1 MYNQLNLKT
10 MTKIL
15 FVSQTDGELY
25 VDTEKVAT
33 ITANV
38 PCEFELP
45 KGAYQFRIDEMQTE
59 DEVTLWWPT
68 AVFDLRLNGSG
79 SVDILLEA
87 CSDVH
92 ITRHATVQKEVL
104 FSDGMTECE
113 NYTEDDPNSEVDPGL
128 RNARLET
135 LKTSYDKVIPFNE
148 ALMIVVRE
156 GLYGLYDLDRERL
169 VQPVKYQKIWSAT
182 PEYAI
187 IQQGDLCGLLSSEGE
202 KLTPIKYA
210 WIEANTST
218 RLIRVSMGS
227 YTDPES
233 SFGLVDRSG
242 HEILLGQHAGIHSAE
257 SDLFTLEDYNPWA
270 DVRISTFG
278 FYNERTGE
286 YIRPKYDQV
295 GILCHNRMRVC
306 RDGRWGY
313 VDGRGH
319 EVIEPRFDRAGDF
332 MEQGFALAVQ
342 NDLFGIINLQG
353 DYLVQPGYHSIEVVA
368 NHWAAARMQNEKY
381 RLIDLRN
388 FRVLPAEYD
397 QIKYLN
403 DQVMLFKRS
412 EQWGLLG
419 REAKEKLIDGA
430 YDDLAR
436 HDDHLIQARR
446 GEFVGLL
453 DLQGREVL
461 PIVYEQVGECHND
474 LFSVIIPK
482 EKENSSY
489 WFRWGCVDAQGHKK
503 APLGYDSTEPSLNV
517 GVFRV
522 IRDEK
527 IGLCDLEGNE
537 LLAPTFDD
545 IYDFHNGTAVVC
557 QNGRMGAIDVLG
569 HVIVPIVYDRLW
581 NFIHDTTLACRDGK
595 WGVVDQTGREVISCR
610 FAATES
616 RLHDGYAKVGITGLA
631 MTDPTDPE
639 LTTDFVG
646 YVNESGEEIRFRQE
660 FAGYYDECEGL
671 NPNLD
676 GRDIFMD

>member
-10 MTKIL
+10 MTKIS

-25 VDTEKVAT
+25 VDTEKVAA

-45 KGAYQFRIDEMQTE
+45 KGAYQFCFNETSVE
-59 DEVTLWWPT
+59 DEATWWPT
-68 AVFDLRLNGSG
+68 VFDLWLNGFG
-79 SVDILLEA
+79 SVDIQLEA
-87 CSDVH
+87 WNKVH
-92 ITRHATVQKEVL
+92 INHHATIRKEGI
-104 FSDGMTECE
+104 FSDGMTECV
-113 NYTEDDPNSEVDPGL
+113 NYAEDDPNSEVDAGL
-128 RNARLET
+128 RNARFET

-148 ALMIVVRE
+148 ALMIVVRV

-210 WIEANTST
+210 WIEANTSA
-218 RLIRVSMGS
+218 RLIRVLMVP

-242 HEILLGQHAGIHSAE
+242 HEILLGQHTGIHSAE

-295 GILCHNRMRVC
+295 GILCHNRIRVC
-306 RDGRWGY
+306 RDGLWGY
-313 VDGRGH
+313 VDGRGR
-319 EVIEPRFDRAGDF
+319 EVIALRFDQVGNF
-332 MEQGFALAVQ
+332 MEQGLALAVQ
-342 NDLFGIINLQG
+342 NGQFGIIDLQG
-353 DYLVQPGYHSIEVVA
+353 NYLVQPEYHSIEVVA

-403 DQVMLFKRS
+403 GQVMLFKQG
-412 EQWGLLG
+412 EQWGLLD
-419 REAKEKLIDGA
+419 REAKETLIDGA

-474 LFSVIIPK
+474 LFSVIISK
-482 EKENSSY
+482 EKEDSPY
-489 WFRWGCVDAQGHKK
+489 GFRWRCVDAQGHKK
-503 APLGYDSTEPSLNV
+503 APLGYDSTEPSLNA

-522 IRDEK
+522 IRNGK
-527 IGLCDLEGNE
+527 VGLCDLEGNE
-537 LLAPTFDD
+537 LLAPTFDN
-545 IYDFHNGTAVVC
+545 IYDFYNGVAVVC
-557 QNGRMGAIDVLG
+557 QNGHMGAIDASG
-569 HVIVPIVYDRLW
+569 HVIVPIVYDQLW
-581 NFIHDTTLACRDGK
+581 NFLHDTTLACRDGK

>member
-1 MYNQLNLKT
+1 
-10 MTKIL
+10 MTKIS

-45 KGAYQFRIDEMQTE
+45 NGAYQFCFNETSVE
-59 DEVTLWWPT
+59 DEATWWPT
-68 AVFDLRLNGSG
+68 VFDLWLNGFG
-79 SVDILLEA
+79 SVDIQLEA
-87 CSDVH
+87 WNKVH
-92 ITRHATVQKEVL
+92 INHHATIRKEGI
-104 FSDGMTECE
+104 FSDGMTECV
-113 NYTEDDPNSEVDPGL
+113 NYAEDDPNSEVDAGL

-156 GLYGLYDLDRERL
+156 GLYGLYDLNRDRL

-187 IQQGDLCGLLSSEGE
+187 IQQEDFCGLLSSEGE
-202 KLTPIKYA
+202 KLTPIKYT
-210 WIEANTST
+210 WIEANTSA

-227 YTDPES
+227 YNSPES

-242 HEILLGQHAGIHSAE
+242 HEILLGRHAGIHSVE
-257 SDLFTLEDYNPWA
+257 GDLFTLEDYDPWA

-306 RDGRWGY
+306 RDGLWGY
-313 VDGRGH
+313 VDGRGR
-319 EVIEPRFDRAGDF
+319 EVIALRFDQVGNF
-332 MEQGFALAVQ
+332 MEQGLALAVQ
-342 NDLFGIINLQG
+342 NGQFGIIDLQG
-353 DYLVQPGYHSIEVVA
+353 NYLVQPEYRSIEIVA
-368 NHWAAARMQNEKY
+368 DHWVAARTQNDQY
-381 RLIDLRN
+381 RLIVLRD

-403 DQVMLFKRS
+403 GQVMLFKQG
-412 EQWGLLG
+412 EQWGLLD
-419 REAKEKLIDGA
+419 REAKETLIDGA
-430 YDDLAR
+430 YDDLTR
-436 HDDHLIQARR
+436 HDDHLIRAQR
-446 GEFVGLL
+446 GEFFGLL

-461 PIVYEQVGECHND
+461 PIVYKQIGECHND

-489 WFRWGCVDAQGHKK
+489 WFRWGCVDAQGHEKT
-503 APLGYDSTEPSLNV
+503 PLEYDSIEPSLNA

-545 IYDFHNGTAVVC
+545 IYDFHNGAAVVC

-595 WGVVDQTGREVISCR
+595 WGVVDRTGREVIPCR

-616 RLHDGYAKVGITGLA
+616 RLHDGYAQVGITSLA
-631 MTDPTDPE
+631 MTDPDHPE
-639 LTTDFVG
+639 LTADFVG
-646 YVNESGEEIRFRQE
+646 YVNESGEEIRFGQE
-660 FAGYYDECEGL
+660 FAGYYDENEGP

>member
-1 MYNQLNLKT
+1 
-10 MTKIL
+10 MTKIS

-25 VDTEKVAT
+25 VDTEKVAA
-33 ITANV
+33 ITANE

-87 CSDVH
+87 CNDVH
-92 ITRHATVQKEVL
+92 ITRHATVRKEVL
-104 FSDGMTECE
+104 FSDGMDERE
-113 NYTEDDPNSEVDPGL
+113 NCMEVDQNPEVDPGL

-135 LKTSYDKVIPFNE
+135 LKTSYDKVVPFNE
-148 ALMIVVRE
+148 ALVIVVRE
-156 GLYGLYDLDRERL
+156 ELYGLYDLNRDRL

-187 IQQGDLCGLLSSEGE
+187 IQQEDLCGLLSSEGE
-202 KLTPIKYA
+202 KLTPIKYS
-210 WIEANTST
+210 WIEANTSA
-218 RLIRVSMGS
+218 RLIRVSMSS
-227 YTDPES
+227 YNSPES

-242 HEILLGQHAGIHSAE
+242 HEILLGRHAGIHSAE
-257 SDLFTLEDYNPWA
+257 SDLFTLEDYDPWT

-295 GILCHNRMRVC
+295 GILCHNRMWVC
-306 RDGRWGY
+306 RDGLWGY
-313 VDGRGH
+313 VDDRGH
-319 EVIEPRFDRAGDF
+319 EVIVPRFDRVGDF

-342 NDLFGIINLQG
+342 NDLFGIIDLQG
-353 DYLVQPGYHSIEVVA
+353 NYLVQPEYRSIEVVA
-368 NHWAAARMQNEKY
+368 DHWAAACTQNDKY
-381 RLIDLRN
+381 RLIDLRD

-397 QIKYLN
+397 RIKYLN
-403 DQVMLFKRS
+403 DQVMLFKQG
-412 EQWGLLG
+412 EQWGLLD
-419 REAKEKLIDGA
+419 REAKETLIDGA

-461 PIVYEQVGECHND
+461 PIVYEHVGECHND
-474 LFSVIIPK
+474 LFFVIIPK
-482 EKENSSY
+482 ENSLY
-489 WFRWGCVDAQGHKK
+489 GLRWRCVDAQGHEKT
-503 APLGYDSTEPSLNV
+503 PMGYDSAEPSLNA

-522 IRDEK
+522 TRDGK
-527 IGLCDLEGNE
+527 VGLCDLEGNE
-537 LLAPTFDD
+537 LLVPTFDN
-545 IYDFHNGTAVVC
+545 IYDFYNGVAVVC
-557 QNGRMGAIDVLG
+557 QNGHMGAIDASGQV
-569 HVIVPIVYDRLW
+569 VVPIVYDDLW
-581 NFIHDTTLACRDGK
+581 NFLGDTALASRDGK
-595 WGVVDQTGREVISCR
+595 WGAVDRSGREVIPCR

-631 MTDPTDPE
+631 MTDPDDPE
-639 LTTDFVG
+639 LTADFVG

-660 FAGYYDECEGL
+660 FTGYYDEYEEP

>member
-1 MYNQLNLKT
+1 
-10 MTKIL
+10 MTKIS

-25 VDTEKVAT
+25 VDTEKVAA

-87 CSDVH
+87 CNDVH
-92 ITRHATVQKEVL
+92 ITRHATVRKEVL
-104 FSDGMTECE
+104 FSDGMDERE
-113 NYTEDDPNSEVDPGL
+113 NCMEVDQNPEVDPGL

-135 LKTSYDKVIPFNE
+135 LKTSYDKVVPFNE
-148 ALMIVVRE
+148 ALVIVVRE
-156 GLYGLYDLDRERL
+156 ELYGLYDLDRERL
-169 VQPVKYQKIWSAT
+169 VYPVKYQKIWSAT

-202 KLTPIKYA
+202 KLTPIKYT
-210 WIEANTST
+210 WIEANTSA

-227 YTDPES
+227 YTSPES

-270 DVRISTFG
+270 DVRISAFG

-306 RDGRWGY
+306 RDGLWGY
-313 VDGRGH
+313 VDGRGR
-319 EVIEPRFDRAGDF
+319 EVIALRFDQVWNF
-332 MEQGFALAVQ
+332 MEQGLALAVQ
-342 NDLFGIINLQG
+342 NDLFGVIDFQG
-353 DYLVQPGYHSIEVVA
+353 NYRVQPEYRSIEIVA
-368 NHWAAARMQNEKY
+368 DHWVAARTQSDKY
-381 RLIDLRN
+381 RLIDLRD

-403 DQVMLFKRS
+403 GQVMLFKQG
-412 EQWGLLG
+412 EQWGLLD
-419 REAKEKLIDGA
+419 REAKETLINGA
-430 YDDLAR
+430 YDDLIC
-436 HDDHLIQARR
+436 HDDHLIRARR
-446 GEFVGLL
+446 GEFFGLL

-461 PIVYEQVGECHND
+461 PIVYKQVGECHND

-489 WFRWGCVDAQGHKK
+489 WFRWGCVDAQGHEKT
-503 APLGYDSTEPSLNV
+503 PLEYDSIEPSLNA

-522 IRDEK
+522 TRDGK
-527 IGLCDLEGNE
+527 VGLCDLEGNE
-537 LLAPTFDD
+537 LLAPTFDN
-545 IYDFHNGTAVVC
+545 IYDFYNGVAVVC
-557 QNGRMGAIDVLG
+557 QNGHMGAIDASGQV
-569 HVIVPIVYDRLW
+569 VVPIVYDDLW
-581 NFIHDTTLACRDGK
+581 NFLGDTALASRDGK
-595 WGVVDQTGREVISCR
+595 WGAVDRSGREVIPCR

-616 RLHDGYAKVGITGLA
+616 RLHDGYAKVGITA
-631 MTDPTDPE
+631 PSMTDPDYSA
-639 LTTDFVG
+639 DFVG

-660 FAGYYDECEGL
+660 FASYYGEYDGP